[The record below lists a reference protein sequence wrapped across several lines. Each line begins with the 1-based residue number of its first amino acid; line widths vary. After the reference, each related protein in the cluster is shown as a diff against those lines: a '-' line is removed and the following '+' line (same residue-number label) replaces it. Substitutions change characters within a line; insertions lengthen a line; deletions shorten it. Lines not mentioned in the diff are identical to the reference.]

1 MKFREPKYIIISIG
15 YKDGVLRI
23 VQQNEQQFQ

>member
-15 YKDGVLRI
+15 YKGGVLQI
-23 VQQNEQQFQ
+23 VQQNEQQF